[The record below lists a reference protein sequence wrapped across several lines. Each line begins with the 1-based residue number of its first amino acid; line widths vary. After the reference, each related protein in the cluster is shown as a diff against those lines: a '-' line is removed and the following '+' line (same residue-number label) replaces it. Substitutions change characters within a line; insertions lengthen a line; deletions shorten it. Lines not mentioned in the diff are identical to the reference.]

1 MWSTKA
7 FFAAAIAVTFVAQAH
22 AHAAIATSNATLQ
35 TIKRSDVTS
44 TKSVQSCPAFKG
56 PAGTPAVIKN
66 GAVQLFAASFN
77 GGTDGSLDFK
87 AALSTTGAANSFKAL
102 TVTTNGP
109 NSPPAAQQV
118 PLTVAIPAGT
128 DCTAA
133 PCTIALQSG
142 GNFGNCVQISGST
155 AAAAA
160 ASNVTAAAAT
170 SVAAASSAT
179 AAAGTNSTAATAAKA
194 AAAKK
199 KTGKKGKKGKKTGAK
214 TGAKKAATAKKAT
227 AARAH
232 ARDFEGIELME

>member
-160 ASNVTAAAAT
+160 ASNGTAAAAT

-179 AAAGTNSTAATAAKA
+179 AAAGSNSTAATAAKA
-194 AAAKK
+194 TAAKKK
-199 KTGKKGKKGKKTGAK
+199 KTGKKGKKTGAKK
-214 TGAKKAATAKKAT
+214 TGAKKAAAAKKT
-227 AARAH
+227 KAARAH

>member
-160 ASNVTAAAAT
+160 ASNGTAAAAT

-179 AAAGTNSTAATAAKA
+179 AAAGSNSTAATAAKA

-199 KTGKKGKKGKKTGAK
+199 KKTGKKGKKTGAK
-214 TGAKKAATAKKAT
+214 KTGAKKAAAAKKT
-227 AARAH
+227 KAARAH